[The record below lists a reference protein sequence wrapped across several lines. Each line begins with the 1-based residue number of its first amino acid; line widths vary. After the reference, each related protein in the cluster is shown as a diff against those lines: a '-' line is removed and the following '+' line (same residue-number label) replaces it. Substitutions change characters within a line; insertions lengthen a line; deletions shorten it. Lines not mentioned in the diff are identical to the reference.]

1 MRLAVASI
9 ALSTALLSANAALVA
24 RQTLPS
30 CAASCIANA
39 NTGGCAPTD
48 DSCLCSNQAFV
59 SAVVSCVES
68 SCSGNDLVE
77 AEQYAQAICAAVG
90 VTLTETAPSTATTP
104 STTTAPSTTT
114 SLSTA
119 TSPLT
124 TTSSSTT
131 TAPLTTTTHLT
142 ATSSSSSSTT
152 STSTSSTSAST
163 ATHTSGA
170 SLSYG
175 INVFAGAA
183 AAALAFGAAL

>member
-77 AEQYAQAICAAVG
+77 AEQYAQAICAAG